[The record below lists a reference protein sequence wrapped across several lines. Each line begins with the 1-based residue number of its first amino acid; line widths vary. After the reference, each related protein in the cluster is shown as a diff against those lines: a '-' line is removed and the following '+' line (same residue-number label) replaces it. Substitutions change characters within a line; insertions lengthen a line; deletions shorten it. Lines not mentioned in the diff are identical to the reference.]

1 MVNTRRT
8 NAAANAEPAPAR
20 TTRATRKAAASQPA
34 SGEAEVTTS
43 TTTRRLRSKQTAS
56 PLKSLGEPKRTAPK
70 PSAAKATV
78 ARATTTT
85 TTKRKRGAS
94 RASAEPEPA
103 KDDEEGL
110 FFRSG
115 MSNFFYSSPNPTN
128 NGLFFS
134 RHGGCVGGS
143 AA

>member
-34 SGEAEVTTS
+34 SGEAEVTAS

-85 TTKRKRGAS
+85 TKRKRGAS
-94 RASAEPEPA
+94 RASAEPESA